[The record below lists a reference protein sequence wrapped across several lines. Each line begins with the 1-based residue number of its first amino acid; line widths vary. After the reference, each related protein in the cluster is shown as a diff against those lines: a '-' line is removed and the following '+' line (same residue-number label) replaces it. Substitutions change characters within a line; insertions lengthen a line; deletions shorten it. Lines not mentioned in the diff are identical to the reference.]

1 MVIVR
6 LVLSKVNFLMGL
18 CFQVTID
25 ELEQGL
31 RGVISYRKVT
41 RLAHFSTSLW
51 KTFFGTFD
59 QKIEY
64 HNGPKRPLGARI
76 LGLSLPDSRLGT
88 LKSNLAMRPVTKR
101 F

>member
-25 ELEQGL
+25 ELEQGR
-31 RGVISYRKVT
+31 RGAISCRKVT

-51 KTFFGTFD
+51 KAYFGTFD
-59 QKIEY
+59 RKIECQ
-64 HNGPKRPLGARI
+64 NGPKRALGAWI
-76 LGLSLPDSRLGT
+76 LCLGLPNSRLGT
-88 LKSNLAMRPVTKR
+88 LKSNLAMRPIAKW

>member
-25 ELEQGL
+25 ELEQGR
-31 RGVISYRKVT
+31 RGAISCRKVT

-59 QKIEY
+59 RKIECQ
-64 HNGPKRPLGARI
+64 NGPKRMLGAWI
-76 LGLSLPDSRLGT
+76 LVLGLPDRGLGT
-88 LKSNLAMRPVTKR
+88 LKADLTMRPVAKW